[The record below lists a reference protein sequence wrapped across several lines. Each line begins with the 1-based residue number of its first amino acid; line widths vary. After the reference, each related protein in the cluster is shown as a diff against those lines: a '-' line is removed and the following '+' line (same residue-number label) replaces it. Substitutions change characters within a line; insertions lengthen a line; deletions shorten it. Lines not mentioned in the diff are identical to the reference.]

1 MFSYKN
7 SYGFDENINVF
18 LTDIYLQYIFL
29 FQKKPLYLP
38 LTWVIQEVLTFKVQ
52 HTQLFLSNSSHR
64 KVTRFIIYPLH
75 EIYQVQ

>member
-29 FQKKPLYLP
+29 FQKKNTLFTIYLGYSRSIDMQKFNAP
-38 LTWVIQEVLTFKVQ
+38 NYF
-52 HTQLFLSNSSHR
+52 
-64 KVTRFIIYPLH
+64 
-75 EIYQVQ
+75 